1 MSFRFET
8 PWALV
13 VLLVPALLWL
23 WQRRRGRGRR
33 RAAVAFS
40 SVANASRAGLSW
52 RQRLLWL
59 PGAVRYL
66 AIAALGV
73 ALARPQAGRELVQD
87 VSQGIAIEMV
97 LDRSGS
103 MQYELEFEGRTLNR
117 LDTAKEVFKRF
128 VFGHGRSLPGRPN
141 DLIGMIAFARYADT
155 ICPLTLSHGVLKPFL
170 DPVRLVDR
178 EDEDGTAIGDAVAL
192 AAARL
197 HTAEETMARQT
208 SKNKDSYQIKSKII
222 ILLTDGENNCGR
234 RRVEEAGDLAAQWGV
249 KIYAIGIGGGEA
261 FRVISTPLG
270 DYRQAISLP
279 PMDTRPLEEL
289 ASRTGGLFRL
299 ASDAQSLQAVYEEI
313 DRLERSEVES
323 VRYVNYKE
331 LYQPFALAGFVLLA
345 LAQVLT
351 STWFRRI
358 P

>member
-8 PWALV
+8 PWALL
-13 VLLVPALLWL
+13 VLLIPTALWL
-23 WQRRRGRGRR
+23 WRRRPGRGR

-59 PGAVRYL
+59 PGAVRCL
-66 AIAALGV
+66 AIAALTL

-103 MQYELEFEGRTLNR
+103 MQAELEYEGRTLNR
-117 LDTAKEVFKRF
+117 LDTAKEVFQRF
-128 VFGHGRSLPGRPN
+128 VFGHGKGLPGRPN
-141 DLIGMIAFARYADT
+141 DLVGMIAFARYADT
-155 ICPLTLSHGVLKPFL
+155 VCPLTLSHGVLKPFL
-170 DPVRLVDR
+170 ESVRLVDR
-178 EDEDGTAIGDAVAL
+178 QDEDGTAIGDAVAL

-197 HTAEETMARQT
+197 RTAEETLARQT
-208 SKNKDSYQIKSKII
+208 RKDQDRYQIKSKII

-234 RRVEEAGDLAAQWGV
+234 RSVEEAGELAAEWGIKV
-249 KIYAIGIGGGEA
+249 YAIGIGGGEA
-261 FRVISTPLG
+261 YRVIRTPLG
-270 DYRQAISLP
+270 NYRQAIPMP
-279 PMDTRPLEEL
+279 PMDTRPLENL
-289 ASRTGGLFRL
+289 ATQTGGLFRL

-345 LAQVLT
+345 LAQVLA